1 MASLQGIEK
10 PTRAQLEKELRE
22 LQKELHEVGLKTSS
36 IHAAIHADLTSKK
49 PSSKKQDALFEKL
62 DELLQ
67 EMKDTLTGIA
77 VLEDQ
82 LESDSKKDD

>member
-1 MASLQGIEK
+1 MASLADIEK

-22 LQKELHEVGLKTSS
+22 LQKEMHELSLKTTS
-36 IHAAIHADLTSKK
+36 IHAAINAELRSKK
-49 PSSKKQDALFEKL
+49 PSSKKQEALFDKL
-62 DELLQ
+62 SELLQ
-67 EMKDTLTGIA
+67 EMEDTLTGIA